1 MISPMADKKAK
12 PKILIVE
19 DDKYYSHTLRLK
31 FESLD
36 FEVSL
41 AENGKKMLEKLESY
55 TPDIILLDLI
65 MPVMSGFE
73 ALEKLRERG
82 TNLNSKII
90 VLSNLGQDE
99 DVEKA
104 KQMGVSEYVIKTNA
118 SIQEVVDLVQ
128 KKIKN

>member
-1 MISPMADKKAK
+1 MADKKAK